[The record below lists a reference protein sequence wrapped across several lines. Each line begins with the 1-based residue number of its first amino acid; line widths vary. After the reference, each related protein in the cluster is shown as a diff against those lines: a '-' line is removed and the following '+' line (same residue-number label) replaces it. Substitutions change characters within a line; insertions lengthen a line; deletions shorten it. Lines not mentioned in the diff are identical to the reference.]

1 MIPPKRAG
9 PASLLPAMLR
19 RRVEHRPGLM
29 RIVDNFAWL
38 LLDNVLRLGVG
49 LVVGVWLARYLGA
62 ELFGQF
68 NYAIAFVGLFGAVA
82 GLGLG
87 SIVVRDMV
95 RDPTLADRTLGTAF
109 VLQLLGGV
117 LAAVLAIAAIAQ
129 LRPDDE
135 FTRFMVAVLG
145 VALMFKASEVVKY
158 WFESQV
164 QSRYAVWA
172 ENGAFVTM
180 AAMKVGL
187 IIHGASLSAFVWLSL
202 AEAALTAAALLAIY
216 AAQGGSL
223 RAWQLRLER
232 AKTLLADSWPL
243 VLSSIA
249 IVIYMRIDQVMIGE
263 MAGAEAVG
271 KYSAAARLA
280 EAWYFIPM
288 AIVSSVFPSILHAKA
303 SGETMYLD
311 RLQRLYN
318 LLALM
323 TISAALATT
332 LLADWLVALLFG
344 DAFAG
349 AGPLLAVQVWA
360 GVFVAMGVARG
371 KWLLAEN
378 LQHIGYWYIG
388 LAMVVNVAGNL
399 LLIPDFGA
407 LGAAV
412 ATVISQATA
421 ALLAPAIFPQ
431 TRASAVMLLRSLNP
445 TGWYQLLCPPRRD
458 RIDD

>member
-1 MIPPKRAG
+1 MSTPTRPRLVR
-9 PASLLPAMLR
+9 LLPATLR
-19 RRVEHRPGLM
+19 RRVEDRPGLR
-29 RIVDNFAWL
+29 RIVANFAWL
-38 LLDNVLRLGVG
+38 FLDNVLRLGVG

-95 RDPTLADRTLGTAF
+95 RDPAQAGRTLATAF

-117 LAAVLAIAAIAQ
+117 VAAAVAIAAIVR

-145 VALMFKASEVVKY
+145 LALLFKASEVVKY

-172 ENGAFVTM
+172 ENCVFVAM
-180 AAMKVGL
+180 AAVKAALIFGGAGL
-187 IIHGASLSAFVWLSL
+187 AAFVWLSL
-202 AEAALTAAALLAIY
+202 AEAAATAAALLTIY
-216 AAQGGSL
+216 AAQGGPL
-223 RAWQLRLER
+223 RHWRPDLAR
-232 AKTLLADSWPL
+232 AKTLLSDSWPL
-243 VLSSIA
+243 LLSTVA

-263 MAGAEAVG
+263 MVGDEAVG
-271 KYSAAARLA
+271 KYSAAARLS
-280 EAWYFIPM
+280 EAWYFVPM
-288 AIVSSVFPSILHAKA
+288 AIVSSVFPSILHAKESSEA
-303 SGETMYLD
+303 SYLE
-311 RLQRLYN
+311 RVQRLYD
-318 LLALM
+318 LLALI
-323 TISAALATT
+323 TVCAALAVT
-332 LLADWLVALLFG
+332 LLSDWLVAVLFG
-344 DAFAG
+344 ADFAG
-349 AGPLLAVQVWA
+349 AGALLAVQVWA

-378 LQHIGYWYIG
+378 LQHVGYWYIG
-388 LAMVVNVAGNL
+388 LAMVVNVVGNL
-399 LLIPDFGA
+399 LLIPPFGA

-421 ALLAPAIFPQ
+421 ALLAPALFAR
-431 TRASAVMLLRSLNP
+431 TRVSAVMLARSLNP
-445 TGWYQLLCPPRRD
+445 VAWYRVLRPRPQD
-458 RIDD
+458 

>member
-1 MIPPKRAG
+1 
-9 PASLLPAMLR
+9 MLR

-38 LLDNVLRLGVG
+38 FLDNVLRLGVG
-49 LVVGVWLARYLGA
+49 LVVGVWLARYLGP

-95 RDPTLADRTLGTAF
+95 REPALADRTLGTAF

-117 LAAVLAIAAIAQ
+117 LAAVLAMAAIAQ

-145 VALMFKASEVVKY
+145 IALLFKSSEVVKY

-172 ENGAFVTM
+172 ENGAFVAM
-180 AAMKVGL
+180 AAIKVAL
-187 IIHGASLSAFVWLSL
+187 IVNGASLSAFVWLSL
-202 AEAALTAAALLAIY
+202 AEAAATAAALLTIY
-216 AAQGGSL
+216 VAKGGSL
-223 RAWQLRLER
+223 RAWQPNLGR

-243 VLSSIA
+243 VLSTVA

-263 MAGAEAVG
+263 MVGDEAVG
-271 KYSAAARLA
+271 KYSAAARLS
-280 EAWYFIPM
+280 EAWYFIPI

-303 SGETMYLD
+303 SGEALYLD
-311 RLQRLYN
+311 RVQRLYN
-318 LLALM
+318 LLALI
-323 TISAALATT
+323 TVCAALVIT
-332 LLADWLVALLFG
+332 LLSDWLVALLFG
-344 DAFAG
+344 DGFAG
-349 AGPLLAVQVWA
+349 AGALLSVQVWA

-412 ATVISQATA
+412 ATVISQAAA
-421 ALLAPAIFPQ
+421 ALLAPAMFPR
-431 TRASAVMLLRSLNP
+431 TRVSTVMLLRSLNP
-445 TGWYQLLCPPRRD
+445 AGWYQVLRPLWRD
-458 RIDD
+458 QAKD